1 MQELF
6 DLRPAKIIARYGL
19 KNPIYL
25 PTAAY
30 GHFGKEPYTKKMTL
44 IRDGREVEREVRFFA
59 WEALD
64 ETDRIRAAFGCCAP
78 SSR

>member
-1 MQELF
+1 M
-6 DLRPAKIIARYGL
+6 K
-19 KNPIYL
+19 
-25 PTAAY
+25 
-30 GHFGKEPYTKKMTL
+30 L
-44 IRDGREVEREVRFFA
+44 IRDGREVEQEVRFFA